1 VSTSGNRAVD
11 MLITYRLLKL
21 LIVPFEKQDAFKYG
35 IIDKTGKV
43 LKKYSTISR
52 PEEQKS
58 YTWLH
63 RFIFNVKRI
72 LGKVGLGGRLGTL
85 AAALGMLLKEGD
97 DVSLRFEDKYGDR
110 LPPLYSKLRPYKKII
125 ESAIVSYCKHE
136 KMWEEILEQD
146 RNLPPI
152 VNTIEEEFIKC
163 PEEKIAGNYFGC
175 DVYYNHRLN
184 STQCPRDDGLIK
196 TTMVVGEKRRDITY
210 K

>member
-1 VSTSGNRAVD
+1 

-110 LPPLYSKLRPYKKII
+110 LPPLYSKLRPYK
-125 ESAIVSYCKHE
+125 
-136 KMWEEILEQD
+136 
-146 RNLPPI
+146 
-152 VNTIEEEFIKC
+152 
-163 PEEKIAGNYFGC
+163 
-175 DVYYNHRLN
+175 
-184 STQCPRDDGLIK
+184 
-196 TTMVVGEKRRDITY
+196 
-210 K
+210 